1 VSREGERRVKV
12 RDSEPSRKS
21 WRGAAVRFKS
31 KRRVGVPCG
40 EVAWR

>member
-1 VSREGERRVKV
+1 MSREGERRVKV
-12 RDSEPSRKS
+12 RDSEPSKKS
-21 WRGAAVRFKS
+21 WRGGAVRLRV